1 MARGMLVRAHGFDSN
16 MVGGLVR
23 AGLASAERETMRVG
37 AKPVEVVRLQITAA
51 GRNAIEE

>member
-1 MARGMLVRAHGFDSN
+1 MID
-16 MVGGLVR
+16 GLVR
-23 AGLASAERETMRVG
+23 ARLATAGRETMTVG